1 MKLTI
6 TIDDE
11 DRDQPGG
18 EMWPFTLWLHDGP
31 DGDEFEGFTGTGGSI
46 IGDDIPTMLREA
58 ADQWPYKGEGGAA

>member
-6 TIDDE
+6 TIDDD
-11 DRDQPGG
+11 DRGQPGG
-18 EMWPFTLWLHDGP
+18 EMWPFTLWLD
-31 DGDEFEGFTGTGGSI
+31 DESGEPIPFTRSGGAL